1 MTTGFESTEITDFEK
16 KLLPDSHINMGNK
29 NILDLSS
36 LASGLKNQIAEKAQS
51 AKIVPKA
58 TA

>member
-1 MTTGFESTEITDFEK
+1 MTTGFESTEVTDLEK
-16 KLLPDSHINMGNK
+16 KLLPDSHINMGDK

-36 LASGLKNQIAEKAQS
+36 LASGLKKQIAEKAQG
-51 AKIVPKA
+51 AKTVLKA